1 MSYMINFRAITEDNF
16 DEIIKM
22 RNAAGERYVA
32 QNSVSLAQCWLYRD
46 NGDVFPFAIYNDD
59 EIVGFMLLEEDIDEE
74 KLMLWRMMLWRMML
88 PEENCG
94 RGYGTEAVRLI
105 VKLAKESG
113 RYRGIY
119 LDCNEEN
126 RAAMHVYEK
135 AGFERTGDINYGDA
149 EMAIIFN

>member
-1 MSYMINFRAITEDNF
+1 MINFRAITENNF
-16 DEIIKM
+16 DDIIKM
-22 RNAAGERYVA
+22 RNPYGERFVA

-59 EIVGFMLLEEDIDEE
+59 ELVGFMLLEEDMDDE
-74 KLMLWRMMLWRMML
+74 KLMLWRMML

-94 RGYGTEAVRLI
+94 RGYGTEAVRLM
-105 VKLAKESG
+105 VKLAEDSG

-126 RAAMHVYEK
+126 RVAMHVYEK
-135 AGFERTGDINYGDA
+135 VGFERTGDINYGDA
-149 EMAIIFN
+149 EMAIIFI